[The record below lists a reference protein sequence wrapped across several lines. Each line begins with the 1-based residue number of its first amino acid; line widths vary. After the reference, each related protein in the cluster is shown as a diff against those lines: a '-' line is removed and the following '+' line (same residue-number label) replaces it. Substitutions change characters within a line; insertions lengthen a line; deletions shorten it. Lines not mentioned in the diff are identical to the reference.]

1 MLASIQVVIPLIG
14 TLLSESLDI
23 IDLVN
28 GITRVPLQSESK
40 KSSHLGIGICR
51 NYVWLPGVIWISWST
66 NCPHMVKAK
75 VTLFLFKCGSF
86 LTLPTTL
93 LTYLGFGLF
102 VTG

>member
-51 NYVWLPGVIWISWST
+51 NYV
-66 NCPHMVKAK
+66 
-75 VTLFLFKCGSF
+75 
-86 LTLPTTL
+86 
-93 LTYLGFGLF
+93 
-102 VTG
+102 